1 MLTPEQKHIFSAMKT
16 YPKELALIHRKN
28 TLGDD
33 VALICWIDDNDPVNL
48 KMYPLA
54 RLLSNQDISEFL
66 TMNEPGSVVRY
77 EPLFPFAPEVLSIP
91 APQAAD

>member
-33 VALICWIDDNDPVNL
+33 VAFMCCIYHNYPFNL

-54 RLLSNQDISEFL
+54 RLLSKQDIL
-66 TMNEPGSVVRY
+66 
-77 EPLFPFAPEVLSIP
+77 
-91 APQAAD
+91 